1 MGKHVHVTKKQEQ
14 GNWRVMQEGNPS
26 PIAYADTQQKAFLI
40 AREIAKDEKSDVI
53 IHRPD
58 GRIRERD
65 SYGNDPYPPW
75 G

>member
-1 MGKHVHVTKKQEQ
+1 MTKNIHVTKEREQ
-14 GNWRVMQEGNPS
+14 KEWRVIREGNPT
-26 PIAYADTQQKAFLI
+26 PLAHTGTQREAFLI

-58 GRIRERD
+58 GRFRERD
-65 SYGNDPYPPW
+65 SYGHDPYPPE